1 MRCDHARPSPLGTVV
16 RWSFVTH
23 GGRERRW
30 YEVCRCC
37 GRTLNAGRQELS
49 KEAHG
54 QWTTRR

>member
-1 MRCDHARPSPLGTVV
+1 MRCDHRRLSPTGTVV

-37 GRTLNAGRQELS
+37 GRTLAAGSQE
-49 KEAHG
+49 
-54 QWTTRR
+54 TRRKR